1 MMSVKE
7 YALDINRSVEE
18 IIKKA
23 NELGYT
29 VSNEDDI
36 LSEDAVIDLDT
47 VLTMNNTEEVEPE
60 EEKVYMEENSEE
72 KDYELEDELDDKAE
86 VLASASNLKF
96 KDEGK
101 VQKVKKKA
109 VEQED
114 ISAKKK
120 AMYKNKTK
128 LQENVGSADDNTIV
142 YEENMTVSTLAEKLN
157 VPAVE
162 IIKKLMSLG
171 VMASLNNTVSFD
183 DAELVCIDYDK
194 TLKSFESQDITNFE
208 KLEITDDEKD
218 LELRAP
224 VITIMGHV
232 DHGKTSLLDYIRN
245 SSIIEGEFGGITQHI
260 GAYQIDHNGKKLTF
274 IDTPG
279 HAAFTE
285 MRARGASITD
295 IVIIIVAADDGV
307 MPQTIEAIDHAK
319 AANVPIVVAVNKID
333 KPDANPERVIEEVSK
348 QGLIP
353 EAWGG
358 DTVYVPISA
367 KTGEGIDK
375 LLENI
380 ELIAEVRELKANPN
394 RYALGTVLE
403 SRLDKNYGPTATLL
417 VQNGTLRIG
426 DPVVVG
432 TSFGRVRTLKNDLGN
447 EIVEALPSTPVEVT
461 GLSEVPTAGDRFM
474 AYSNE
479 KEAKAIAEN
488 RKEKEKLKKDKAG
501 SAVSLDDIFNR
512 IKEGAKEI
520 NVVLKTDVNG
530 TEEAVK
536 NALTKVRVEDVSV
549 NVIRSGVGAITESD
563 IVLASASDAIVIGFN
578 VRPDSKVTEIAKS
591 YGVDIRLY
599 NVIYKLVEELEDA
612 MKGMLDPEYEEIVI
626 GSAKVIQLFKF
637 SKVGTIAGSKVD
649 NGVIKSNS
657 KARLIRD
664 GVVVYDGEINSLQR
678 EKDNVK
684 EVKKGFECGITL
696 ENFSDIKVNDV
707 IEAYEMQEVKR

>member
-47 VLTMNNTEEVEPE
+47 VLTMNNAEEEVE

-109 VEQED
+109 IEQED

-367 KTGEGIDK
+367 KTGEGVDK

-461 GLSEVPTAGDRFM
+461 GLSDVPTAGDRFM

-578 VRPDSKVTEIAKS
+578 VRPDTKVTEIAKS

-612 MKGMLDPEYEEIVI
+612 MKGMLDPEFEEVVI
-626 GSAKVIQLFKF
+626 GSAKVLQLFKF

-649 NGVIKSNS
+649 NGVIKSNA

-696 ENFSDIKVNDV
+696 ENYSDIKVNDI

>member
-47 VLTMNNTEEVEPE
+47 VLTMNNAEEVEPD

-367 KTGEGIDK
+367 KTGEGVDK

-461 GLSEVPTAGDRFM
+461 GLSDVPTAGDRFM

-488 RKEKEKLKKDKAG
+488 RKEKEKLKKDKSG

-536 NALTKVRVEDVSV
+536 NALTKVKVEDVSV

-578 VRPDSKVTEIAKS
+578 VRPDTKVTEIAKS

-612 MKGMLDPEYEEIVI
+612 MKGMLDPEYEEVVI
-626 GSAKVIQLFKF
+626 GSAKVLQLFKF

-649 NGVIKSNS
+649 TGVIKSNA

-696 ENFSDIKVNDV
+696 ENYSDIKVNDV

>member
-23 NELGYT
+23 NELGYE

-47 VLTMNNTEEVEPE
+47 VLTMNNSDDTEEET
-60 EEKVYMEENSEE
+60 VYMEENNEE

-101 VQKVKKKA
+101 VQKVKKKV

-120 AMYKNKTK
+120 EMYKNKTK
-128 LQENVGSADDNTIV
+128 LQENTATQDDNVIV
-142 YEENMTVSTLAEKLN
+142 YEDGMTVSKLAEKLN
-157 VPAVE
+157 VPATE

-333 KPDANPERVIEEVSK
+333 KPDANPDRVIEEVSK

-367 KTGEGIDK
+367 KTGEGVDK

-488 RKEKEKLKKDKAG
+488 RKEKEKLKKDKSG

-696 ENFSDIKVNDV
+696 ENYSDIKVNDI

>member
-47 VLTMNNTEEVEPE
+47 VLTMNNSEETEEET
-60 EEKVYMEENSEE
+60 VYMEENNEE

-333 KPDANPERVIEEVSK
+333 KPDANPDRVIEEVSK

-367 KTGEGIDK
+367 KTGEGVDK

-488 RKEKEKLKKDKAG
+488 RKEKEKLKKDKSG

-536 NALTKVRVEDVSV
+536 NALTKVKVEDVSV

-612 MKGMLDPEYEEIVI
+612 MKGMLDPEYEEVVI
-626 GSAKVIQLFKF
+626 GSAKVLQLFKF

-649 NGVIKSNS
+649 NGVIKSNA

-696 ENFSDIKVNDV
+696 ENYSDIKVNDV

>member
-47 VLTMNNTEEVEPE
+47 VLTMNNAEEVEPD

-208 KLEITDDEKD
+208 KLEITDDAKD

-367 KTGEGIDK
+367 KTGEGVDK

-488 RKEKEKLKKDKAG
+488 RKEKEKLKKDKSG

-536 NALTKVRVEDVSV
+536 NALTKVKVEDVSV

-578 VRPDSKVTEIAKS
+578 VRPDTKVTEIAKS

-612 MKGMLDPEYEEIVI
+612 MKGMLDPEYEEVVI
-626 GSAKVIQLFKF
+626 GSAKVLQLFKF

-649 NGVIKSNS
+649 TGVIKSNA

-696 ENFSDIKVNDV
+696 ENYSDIKVNDV

>member
-23 NELGYT
+23 NELGYE

-47 VLTMNNTEEVEPE
+47 VLTMNNQEDTEEET
-60 EEKVYMEENSEE
+60 VYMEENNEE

-101 VQKVKKKA
+101 VQKVKKKV
-109 VEQED
+109 VEGED

-128 LQENVGSADDNTIV
+128 LQENTATQDDNVIV
-142 YEENMTVSTLAEKLN
+142 YEDGMTVNKLAEKLN

-162 IIKKLMSLG
+162 IIKKLMGLG

-333 KPDANPERVIEEVSK
+333 KPDANPDRVIEEVSK

-358 DTVYVPISA
+358 DTVYVLISA
-367 KTGEGIDK
+367 KTGEGVDK

-380 ELIAEVRELKANPN
+380 ELIAEVKELKANPN

-461 GLSEVPTAGDRFM
+461 GLSDVPTAGDRFM

-536 NALTKVRVEDVSV
+536 NALTKVKVEDVSV

-612 MKGMLDPEYEEIVI
+612 MKGMLDPEYEEVVI
-626 GSAKVIQLFKF
+626 GSAKVLQLFKF
-637 SKVGTIAGSKVD
+637 SKVGTIAGSKVY
-649 NGVIKSNS
+649 NGVIKSNA

-696 ENFSDIKVNDV
+696 ENYSDIKVNDI